1 RSDTFTVQDS
11 TAMSWWRNNFW
22 IILAVAIIVVSVGL
36 GLILYC
42 VCKRQLRQ
50 GKKWEIAKPLKNK
63 QADEEKM
70 YENVLNESPVQL
82 PPLPPRN
89 WPSLEDS
96 LLWEQA
102 EEIEPRHFKAFIQ
115 ICCHKHLIKSR
126 GTPSFSFWHSRVQRN
141 KIAIQKEAIL
151 SEYQKEKCEV

>member
-1 RSDTFTVQDS
+1 DTFTVQDS

-42 VCKRQLRQ
+42 VCKWQLRQ

-96 LLWEQA
+96 HGVSL
-102 EEIEPRHFKAFIQ
+102 
-115 ICCHKHLIKSR
+115 CHPGWSAVARSQLTAS
-126 GTPSFSFWHSRVQRN
+126 SASRVH
-141 KIAIQKEAIL
+141 AIL
-151 SEYQKEKCEV
+151 LPQPPE